1 MDDKKVTWL
10 LRTAIILVGL
20 FGVAICAFWW
30 PFSTTMTTFG
40 INTIIDMD
48 RVTEAQMVEFWVQ
61 FVFYQAVSLPCF
73 AILVFAWLVTNRISK
88 GQFFEFDT
96 AKLIRIASWILYIDL
111 IIFFI
116 GNLVFMFLKWND
128 FAIIYYFLGAIGV
141 AVALCMSVIAYY
153 VKKSAELKEET
164 EGIV

>member
-1 MDDKKVTWL
+1 MNDKKISWM
-10 LRTAIILVGL
+10 LRSAIILVGI

-30 PFSTTMTTFG
+30 PFSASMTTFG

-48 RVTEAQMVEFWVQ
+48 RVTGAQLAEFWVQ
-61 FVFYQAVSLPCF
+61 FAFYQVVSLPCF
-73 AILVFAWLVTNRISK
+73 AILVLAWLVTNRIFK
-88 GQFFEFDT
+88 GQFFELGT
-96 AKLIRIASWILYIDL
+96 AKLIRTASLILYIDL
-111 IIFFI
+111 LIFFI

>member
-1 MDDKKVTWL
+1 MDDKRVAWL
-10 LRTAIILVGL
+10 LRSAIILVGI
-20 FGVAICAFWW
+20 FGIAVCAFWW
-30 PFSTTMTTFG
+30 PFSISATTYG

-48 RVTEAQMVEFWVQ
+48 RVTQAQIVEFWLQ
-61 FVFYQAVSLPCF
+61 FVFYQVVSLPCF
-73 AILVFAWLVTNRISK
+73 AILVFAWLVTNRIYK
-88 GQFFEFDT
+88 GQFFNLDT

-111 IIFFI
+111 LIFFI
-116 GNLVFMFLKWND
+116 GNLIFMFMKWND

-153 VKKSAELKEET
+153 VKKSAILKEET